1 MIKAN
6 STHNSQFLSKNGSLK
21 TNALGN
27 SLTANEQ
34 IKVLKAEVR
43 KGKKKVK
50 KSKNQRL
57 KNSVVFVCRPSE
69 AEQSQIFR
77 YMLEAVSEKQGQI
90 DKLKKELEK
99 LREEGYGN

>member
-1 MIKAN
+1 M
-6 STHNSQFLSKNGSLK
+6 K

-50 KSKNQRL
+50 KSVKVQE
-57 KNSVVFVCRPSE
+57 FTATPS
-69 AEQSQIFR
+69 ASSKGQ
-77 YMLEAVSEKQGQI
+77 AVPG
-90 DKLKKELEK
+90 
-99 LREEGYGN
+99 